1 MTTLSRC
8 ENGGSSYRRLWS
20 TSDEFVLDGDGERDL
35 ERAVD
40 VTEPVRRCPDFP
52 LSPRSR
58 PLGRL
63 VPGVLSLLWLP
74 SLPDCC
80 DSLAVKSCSLFAFR
94 GASSAPALNAAVAS
108 FFCFRF
114 HRSPHALHSSF
125 WPEGPFRHSGES
137 VVLQLTQYLT
147 PGGGALIAFCF
158 SALEAGGASI
168 AVATSLYEDSA
179 VMLMSVFRR
188 VRGTAS

>member
-8 ENGGSSYRRLWS
+8 EKGGSSYRRLWS
-20 TSDEFVLDGDGERDL
+20 VSDEFVLDGDGERDL

-40 VTEPVRRCPDFP
+40 ATEPVRRSPDFP

-63 VPGVLSLLWLP
+63 VPGVLFLLWLP
-74 SLPDCC
+74 SLPDCR
-80 DSLAVKSCSLFAFR
+80 DSLAAKSCSLFAFR
-94 GASSAPALNAAVAS
+94 GVSSVPVLNATVAS

-114 HRSPHALHSSF
+114 HRSPQALHSSF

-158 SALEAGGASI
+158 SVPEAGGAS
-168 AVATSLYEDSA
+168 
-179 VMLMSVFRR
+179 
-188 VRGTAS
+188 GTVGTDL

>member
-20 TSDEFVLDGDGERDL
+20 TPEEFVLDEEGERDL
-35 ERAVD
+35 EREVD
-40 VTEPVRRCPDFP
+40 ATEPARRSPDFP
-52 LSPRSR
+52 FSPRWR
-58 PLGRL
+58 PLGGL
-63 VPGVLSLLWLP
+63 VPGVLSLCLS
-74 SLPDCC
+74 SLPDFR
-80 DSLAVKSCSLFAFR
+80 DSLTVKSCSLFVFR
-94 GASSAPALNAAVAS
+94 GISSVPAFSTAVAS

-114 HRSPHALHSSF
+114 HRSPQALHSSF

-158 SALEAGGASI
+158 TPPGAGSG
-168 AVATSLYEDSA
+168 
-179 VMLMSVFRR
+179 SVD
-188 VRGTAS
+188 VGTDL

>member
-8 ENGGSSYRRLWS
+8 EKGGSSYRRLWS
-20 TSDEFVLDGDGERDL
+20 ISDEFALDGDGERDL

-40 VTEPVRRCPDFP
+40 ATDPVRRSPDFP
-52 LSPRSR
+52 LSPGSR
-58 PLGRL
+58 PLGRFI
-63 VPGVLSLLWLP
+63 PGVLSVL
-74 SLPDCC
+74 SLADFR
-80 DSLAVKSCSLFAFR
+80 DSLAAKSCSLFVFR
-94 GASSAPALNAAVAS
+94 GAGSVPALNAAVAS

-114 HRSPHALHSSF
+114 HRNPQALHSSF

-158 SALEAGGASI
+158 SVPGTGGAS
-168 AVATSLYEDSA
+168 VT
-179 VMLMSVFRR
+179 V
-188 VRGTAS
+188 GTGL